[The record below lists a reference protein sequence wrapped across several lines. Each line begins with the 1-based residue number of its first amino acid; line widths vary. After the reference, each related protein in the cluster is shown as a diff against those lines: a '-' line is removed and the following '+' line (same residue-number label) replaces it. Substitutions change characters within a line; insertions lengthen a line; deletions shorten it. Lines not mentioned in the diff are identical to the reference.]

1 MFSRDTPPQHLWLNT
16 TNIGTASTSPVS
28 GRNGCTHGI
37 FLSIMGF
44 GQKRSPWLLIL
55 RLYICVVFL
64 MRSYST
70 LLPQAQNQRI
80 QCWLIASMGIGL
92 GSLLRSELSYSIR
105 ILRAIASTVSK
116 RIRGTDTVGPPYRGR
131 FFICSMNACHSSSVA
146 FTSLETRS
154 AARTIS
160 FCMIYSGRSAE
171 ILFRDFAAKSSSL
184 S

>member
-1 MFSRDTPPQHLWLNT
+1 MSPSSRVPLVLQYPFDHVLIPLGSMLMVAHTLLGHLVSDLV
-16 TNIGTASTSPVS
+16 IGTAQQVVGEDIPY
-28 GRNGCTHGI
+28 RLC
-37 FLSIMGF
+37 FLWVTGDSA
-44 GQKRSPWLLIL
+44 IL
-55 RLYICVVFL
+55 NLV
-64 MRSYST
+64 
-70 LLPQAQNQRI
+70 
-80 QCWLIASMGIGL
+80 ASMGIGL
-92 GSLLRSELSYSIR
+92 GSPLRSELSYSIR

>member
-1 MFSRDTPPQHLWLNT
+1 MRINSIPGQLRYRVTFSSQMRRMGADM
-16 TNIGTASTSPVS
+16 TSE
-28 GRNGCTHGI
+28 G
-37 FLSIMGF
+37 
-44 GQKRSPWLLIL
+44 L
-55 RLYICVVFL
+55 R
-64 MRSYST
+64 T
-70 LLPQAQNQRI
+70 LLSEVGQTYA
-80 QCWLIASMGIGL
+80 LLASMGIGL
-92 GSLLRSELSYSIR
+92 GSPLRSELSYSIR